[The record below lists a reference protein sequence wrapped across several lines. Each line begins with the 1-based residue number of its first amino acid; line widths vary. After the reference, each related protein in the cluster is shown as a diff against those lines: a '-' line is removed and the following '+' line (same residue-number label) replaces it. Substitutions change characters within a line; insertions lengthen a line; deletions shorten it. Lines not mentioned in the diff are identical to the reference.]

1 MKLVTRTIVNF
12 VSIFGAIITLI
23 SLYNFLKPEASTH
36 YIDILILSLCFFILS
51 PWSVRMASGASWR
64 PAVMLIIVSA
74 ILIPPSVSFLV
85 ALPGLIRITY
95 KSNGKWRKYLLSFGH
110 IGLGLTASGSIFYFL
125 NSDATIEFSTP
136 LKVIPLLL
144 GILVH
149 FVVNRLVS
157 FFIVADN
164 TGNDFKKQS
173 ITMLREIHWGYL
185 NLYLTSLFT
194 VIAFKDIGYLALLLS
209 LFLMMGIF
217 KSTIYYTKMQQLQNT
232 VYIDAL
238 TQVENR
244 ASWEAFKQ
252 QMDVN
257 PYTGTLSMIDLDNFK
272 ELNDTQGHPEGD
284 KILKETAT
292 FFHLSLR
299 NCDRIFRYG
308 GDEFIVFMPH
318 DHNAS
323 IEVKRRI
330 EGLTSELNEHFKIL
344 KVSVSASI
352 GCVHYSGNDS
362 FKAALLEADKQ
373 MYQAK
378 EQKKLLGKSVKQKV
392 II

>member
-1 MKLVTRTIVNF
+1 MKLVTRAIVNF
-12 VSIFGAIITLI
+12 VSIFGAVITLT
-23 SLYNFLKPEASTH
+23 SLYNLLKPEASTY
-36 YIDILILSLCFFILS
+36 YIDIFILSLCFFILS

-74 ILIPPSVSFLV
+74 ILVPPSLSFLV

-95 KSNGKWRKYLLSFGH
+95 QSKDNWRKYLLTFGH
-110 IGLGLTASGSIFYFL
+110 IGLGLAAGGSIFYLF
-125 NSDATIEFSTP
+125 NSDGTIEFSTP
-136 LKVIPLLL
+136 LKMIPLLL

-149 FVVNRLVS
+149 FVVNRLIS
-157 FFIVADN
+157 FFIVAN
-164 TGNDFKKQS
+164 KTGKDFKKQAIS
-173 ITMLREIHWGYL
+173 MLREIHWGYL

-194 VIAFKDIGYLALLLS
+194 IIAFKEIGYLALPLS
-209 LFLMMGIF
+209 LFLLMGIF

-257 PYTGTLSMIDLDNFK
+257 PCTGTLSMIDLDNFK
-272 ELNDTQGHPEGD
+272 ELNDTLGHSEGD
-284 KILKETAT
+284 KILKETAS
-292 FFHLSLR
+292 FIHHSLR

-318 DHNAS
+318 DNEAGF
-323 IEVKRRI
+323 EF
-330 EGLTSELNEHFKIL
+330 EGKMERLTSDLNEHFKHL
-344 KVSVSASI
+344 QVSVSASI
-352 GCVHYSGNDS
+352 GCTLYSGNDS
-362 FKAALLEADKQ
+362 FKASLLEADKQ
-373 MYQAK
+373 MYLAK
-378 EQKKLLGKSVKQKV
+378 AQRKLLDKKLKQKV
-392 II
+392 LI